1 MVDFRKTRIES
12 LILENLLYDEH
23 YCSVVGIFLKPEY
36 FKEVSEK
43 QIFLEIQNH
52 IKEYNEPPSV
62 ESLSNIL
69 SNRTDLNQSI
79 FDNCLENLQR
89 LGKEKSHD
97 PEWLLSETEKWAK
110 DQAVYNGIVES
121 ISILE
126 GKEKNKS
133 KNAIPELLT
142 EALAVSL
149 DTSVGHSYLED
160 GNDRWEF
167 YHQKE
172 TKIPFK
178 MSMLDK
184 ITNGGISPK
193 TLTVLLG
200 GTGVGKTLVKTH
212 LASQYLKQ
220 GLDVLYITMEMAEER
235 IAERVDANLLD
246 VELYDLQKIDKQTFE
261 RKLNELKIGKL
272 IIKEYPTAGAH
283 VGNFRA
289 LIRELKIKKD
299 FTPKVIILDY
309 LNICSSS
316 RVKWAANMN
325 TYIYIKSIAEEVRGL
340 AVECNVPIITSSQ
353 LNREG
358 FTSSDPD
365 LSNTSESFGLPATA
379 DLMLAIIAKDDGAS
393 VNNQILFKQLKN
405 RYSDISINSKF
416 MVKVV
421 KKKMKL
427 YDIEEVNQPVLAN
440 DGSNKYYD
448 KKSDANTSSNPYKF
462 TIKPQKRGTSEYE
475 DWKF

>member
-1 MVDFRKTRIES
+1 MRTES
-12 LILENLLYDEH
+12 LILENLLYNED
-23 YCSVVGIFLKPEY
+23 YASIVGIFLKPEY
-36 FKEVSEK
+36 FKENAEK
-43 QIFLEIQNH
+43 QIFIEIQKH
-52 IKEYNEPPSV
+52 ISEFNKAPTREAISV
-62 ESLSNIL
+62 KLN
-69 SNRTDLNQSI
+69 NREDLNETI
-79 FDNCLENLQR
+79 FNKCNEVL
-89 LGKEKSHD
+89 KSLTSKTD
-97 PEWLLSETEKWAK
+97 DEEWLTKETEKWAK

-126 GKEKNKS
+126 GKEKKTS
-133 KNAIPELLT
+133 KDAIPEILT

-149 DTSVGHSYLED
+149 DKSIGHNYLED
-160 GNDRWEF
+160 GEDRWNF

-172 TKIPFK
+172 TKIPFQ
-178 MSMLDK
+178 MTMLDK

-212 LASQYLKQ
+212 FASQYLKQ
-220 GLDVLYITMEMAEER
+220 GMDVLYITMEMAEER
-235 IAERVDANLLD
+235 IAERIDANLMDTELHDLHLLPRD
-246 VELYDLQKIDKQTFE
+246 VFAKKLYD
-261 RKLNELKIGKL
+261 LKIGKL

-299 FTPKVIILDY
+299 FTPQVIILDY
-309 LNICSSS
+309 LNICASS

-325 TYIYIKSIAEEVRGL
+325 TYIYIKSIAEEIRGL
-340 AVECNVPIITSSQ
+340 SVECNVPIITSSQ

-379 DLMLAIIAKDDGAS
+379 DLMLAIIAKDDGAG

-405 RYSDISINSKF
+405 RYSDISLNSKF
-416 MVKVV
+416 LVNVI

-427 YDIEEVNQPVLAN
+427 VDIEENDQPALAN
-440 DGSNKYYD
+440 DGSNKYYE
-448 KKSDANTSSNPYKF
+448 KKSDANTNANPYTLKLNLRNELKKVMK
-462 TIKPQKRGTSEYE
+462 IGTY
-475 DWKF
+475 K

>member
-1 MVDFRKTRIES
+1 MRTET
-12 LILENLLYDEH
+12 LILENLIYNDN
-23 YCSVVGIFLKPEY
+23 YSSIVGTFLKPEY
-36 FKEVSEK
+36 FKENADK
-43 QIFLEIQNH
+43 QVFIEIQNH
-52 IKEYNEPPSV
+52 ITEYNSPPSKEV
-62 ESLSNIL
+62 LSVKLN
-69 SNRTDLNQSI
+69 NREDLNETT
-79 FDNCLENLQR
+79 FKNCEELLKTLKAKTDDEQ
-89 LGKEKSHD
+89 
-97 PEWLLSETEKWAK
+97 WLTEETERWAK
-110 DQAVYNGIVES
+110 NQAVYNGIVQS

-126 GKEKNKS
+126 GKDKELS
-133 KNAIPELLT
+133 KDAIPEILT
-142 EALAVSL
+142 EALAISL
-149 DTSVGHSYLED
+149 DKSIGHNYLEN
-160 GNDRWEF
+160 GEDRWEF
-167 YHQKE
+167 YHMKE
-172 TKIPFK
+172 SKIPFD
-178 MSMLDK
+178 MVMLDK

-212 LASQYLKQ
+212 LASQYIKQ
-220 GLDVLYITMEMAEER
+220 GMNVLYITMEMSEER

-246 VELYDLQKIDKQTFE
+246 MDIGDLHMLSKDDFKKKLD
-261 RKLNELKIGKL
+261 KLNIGKL
-272 IIKEYPTAGAH
+272 IVKEYPTAGAH

-299 FTPKVIILDY
+299 FVPHVIILDY

-340 AVECNVPIITSSQ
+340 AVECNVPVITSSQ

-358 FTSSDPD
+358 YSSSDPD

-379 DLMLAIIAKDDGAS
+379 DLMMAIIAKDDGS
-393 VNNQILFKQLKN
+393 GVNNQILFKQLKN

-416 MVKVV
+416 LVNVV

-427 YDIEEVNQPVLAN
+427 YDIDEDAQPVLAN

-448 KKSDANTSSNPYKF
+448 KKSDANTGSNPYTLK
-462 TIKPQKRGTSEYE
+462 IKPSKRSDQQFK
-475 DWKF
+475 DWKI

>member
-1 MVDFRKTRIES
+1 MRTES
-12 LILENLLYDEH
+12 LILENLLYNED
-23 YCSVVGIFLKPEY
+23 YASIVGIFLKPEY
-36 FKEVSEK
+36 FKENAEK
-43 QIFLEIQNH
+43 QIFIEIQKH
-52 IKEYNEPPSV
+52 ISEFNKAPTREAISV
-62 ESLSNIL
+62 KLN
-69 SNRTDLNQSI
+69 NREDLNETI
-79 FDNCLENLQR
+79 FNKCNEVL
-89 LGKEKSHD
+89 KSLTSKTD
-97 PEWLLSETEKWAK
+97 DEEWLTKETEKWAK

-126 GKEKNKS
+126 GKEKKTS
-133 KNAIPELLT
+133 KDAIPEILT

-149 DTSVGHSYLED
+149 DKSIGHNYLED
-160 GNDRWEF
+160 GEDRWNF

-172 TKIPFK
+172 TKIPFQ
-178 MSMLDK
+178 MTMLDK

-212 LASQYLKQ
+212 FASQYLKQ
-220 GLDVLYITMEMAEER
+220 GMDVLYITMEMAEER
-235 IAERVDANLLD
+235 IAERIDANLMDTELHDLHLLPRD
-246 VELYDLQKIDKQTFE
+246 VFAKKLYD
-261 RKLNELKIGKL
+261 LKIGKL

-299 FTPKVIILDY
+299 FTPQVIILDY
-309 LNICSSS
+309 LNICASS

-325 TYIYIKSIAEEVRGL
+325 TYIYIKSIAEEIRGL
-340 AVECNVPIITSSQ
+340 SVECNVPIITSSQ

-379 DLMLAIIAKDDGAS
+379 DLMLAIIAKDDGAG

-405 RYSDISINSKF
+405 RYSDISLNSKF
-416 MVKVV
+416 LVNVI

-427 YDIEEVNQPVLAN
+427 VDIEENDQPALAN
-440 DGSNKYYD
+440 DGSNKYYE
-448 KKSDANTSSNPYKF
+448 KKSDANTNSNPYTLK
-462 TIKPQKRGTSEYE
+462 IKPQRRVEKSYE
-475 DWKF
+475 DWNI

>member
-1 MVDFRKTRIES
+1 MRTES
-12 LILENLLYDEH
+12 LILENLLYNED
-23 YCSVVGIFLKPEY
+23 YASIVGIFLKPEY
-36 FKEVSEK
+36 FKENAEK
-43 QIFLEIQNH
+43 QIFIEIQKH
-52 IKEYNEPPSV
+52 ISEFNKAPTREAISV
-62 ESLSNIL
+62 KLN
-69 SNRTDLNQSI
+69 NREDLNETI
-79 FDNCLENLQR
+79 FNKCNEVL
-89 LGKEKSHD
+89 KSLTSKTD
-97 PEWLLSETEKWAK
+97 DEEWLTKETEKWAK

-126 GKEKNKS
+126 GKEKKTS
-133 KNAIPELLT
+133 KDAIPEILT

-149 DTSVGHSYLED
+149 DKSIGHNYLED
-160 GNDRWEF
+160 GEDRWNF
-167 YHQKE
+167 YQQKE
-172 TKIPFK
+172 TKIPFQ
-178 MSMLDK
+178 MTMLDK

-212 LASQYLKQ
+212 FASQYLKQ
-220 GLDVLYITMEMAEER
+220 GMDVLYITMEMAEER
-235 IAERVDANLLD
+235 IAERIDANLMDTELHDLHLLPRD
-246 VELYDLQKIDKQTFE
+246 VFAKKLYD
-261 RKLNELKIGKL
+261 LKIGKL

-299 FTPKVIILDY
+299 FTPQVIILDY
-309 LNICSSS
+309 LNICASS

-325 TYIYIKSIAEEVRGL
+325 TYIYIKSIAEEIRGL
-340 AVECNVPIITSSQ
+340 SVECNVPIITSSQ

-379 DLMLAIIAKDDGAS
+379 DLMLAIIAKDDGAG

-405 RYSDISINSKF
+405 RYSDISLNSKF
-416 MVKVV
+416 LVNVI

-427 YDIEEVNQPVLAN
+427 VDIEENDQPALAN
-440 DGSNKYYD
+440 DGSNKYYE
-448 KKSDANTSSNPYKF
+448 KKSDANTNANPYTLK
-462 TIKPQKRGTSEYE
+462 IKPQKRTEKSYE
-475 DWKF
+475 DWNI

>member
-1 MVDFRKTRIES
+1 MRTET
-12 LILENLLYDEH
+12 LILENLIYNET
-23 YCSVVGIFLKPEY
+23 YASIVGVFLQPDY
-36 FKEVSEK
+36 FKDISEK
-43 QIFLEIQNH
+43 QIFIEIQKH
-52 IKEYNEPPSV
+52 ISEFNKAPTKETISV
-62 ESLSNIL
+62 KLN
-69 SNRTDLNQSI
+69 NRDDLNELQ
-79 FDNCLENLQR
+79 FNNCNKILDKLE
-89 LGKEKSHD
+89 KKTDDEK
-97 PEWLLSETEKWAK
+97 WLTQETEKWAK
-110 DQAVYNGIVES
+110 DQAVYNGIVQS

-126 GKEKNKS
+126 GKDKKS
-133 KNAIPELLT
+133 TKDVIPEILT

-149 DTSVGHSYLED
+149 DKSIGHNYLED
-160 GNDRWEF
+160 GKDRWEF

-193 TLTVLLG
+193 TLTVVLG

-235 IAERVDANLLD
+235 IAERIDANLFD
-246 VELYDLQKIDKQTFE
+246 VEMYELARMQKPEFE
-261 RKLNELKIGKL
+261 KRLDSLKIGKL
-272 IIKEYPTAGAH
+272 DIKEYPTAGAH

-299 FTPKVIILDY
+299 FTPQVIVLDY

-358 FTSSDPD
+358 YTSSDPD

-379 DLMLAIIAKDDGAS
+379 DLMLAIIAKEDANG
-393 VNNQILFKQLKN
+393 VNNKILFKQLKN
-405 RYSDISINSKF
+405 RYSDISMNSKF
-416 MVKVV
+416 VV
-421 KKKMKL
+421 NVIKKKMML
-427 YDIEEVNQPVLAN
+427 VDIDENDQPVLAN

-462 TIKPQKRGTSEYE
+462 TIKPEKRGAGQYS

>member
-1 MVDFRKTRIES
+1 MRTET
-12 LILENLLYDEH
+12 LILENLIYNDN
-23 YCSVVGIFLKPEY
+23 YSSIVGTFLKPEY
-36 FKEVSEK
+36 FKENADK
-43 QIFLEIQNH
+43 QVFIEIQNH
-52 IKEYNEPPSV
+52 ITEYNSSPSKEV
-62 ESLSNIL
+62 LSVKLN
-69 SNRTDLNQSI
+69 NREDLNETT
-79 FDNCLENLQR
+79 FKNCEELLKTLKAKTDDEQ
-89 LGKEKSHD
+89 
-97 PEWLLSETEKWAK
+97 WLLEETERWAK
-110 DQAVYNGIVES
+110 DQAVFNGIVQS

-126 GKEKNKS
+126 GKDKVLS
-133 KNAIPELLT
+133 KDAIPEILT
-142 EALAVSL
+142 EALAISL
-149 DTSVGHSYLED
+149 DKSIGHNYLEN
-160 GNDRWEF
+160 GEDRWEF
-167 YHQKE
+167 YHKSE
-172 TKIPFK
+172 SKIPFD
-178 MSMLDK
+178 MVMLDK

-212 LASQYLKQ
+212 LASQYIKQ
-220 GLDVLYITMEMAEER
+220 GMNVLYITMEMSEER

-246 VELYDLQKIDKQTFE
+246 MDIGDIHMLSKDDFKKRLDK
-261 RKLNELKIGKL
+261 LKIGKL
-272 IIKEYPTAGAH
+272 IVKEYPTAGAH

-299 FTPKVIILDY
+299 FVPQVIILDY
-309 LNICSSS
+309 LNICASS

-340 AVECNVPIITSSQ
+340 AVECNVPVITSSQ

-358 FTSSDPD
+358 YSSSDPD

-379 DLMLAIIAKDDGAS
+379 DLMMAIIAKDDGAG

-416 MVKVV
+416 LVNVV

-427 YDIEEVNQPVLAN
+427 YDIDEDAQPVLAN

-448 KKSDANTSSNPYKF
+448 KKSDANTESNPYTLK
-462 TIKPQKRGTSEYE
+462 IKPSKGPVQQFK
-475 DWKF
+475 DWKI

>member
-1 MVDFRKTRIES
+1 MRTET
-12 LILENLLYDEH
+12 LILENLIYNDN
-23 YCSVVGIFLKPEY
+23 YSSIVGTFLKPEY
-36 FKEVSEK
+36 FKENADK
-43 QIFLEIQNH
+43 QVFIEIQNH
-52 IKEYNEPPSV
+52 ITEYNSPPSKEV
-62 ESLSNIL
+62 LSVKLN
-69 SNRTDLNQSI
+69 NREDLNETT
-79 FDNCLENLQR
+79 FKNCEELLKTLKAKTDDEQ
-89 LGKEKSHD
+89 
-97 PEWLLSETEKWAK
+97 WLTEETERWAK
-110 DQAVYNGIVES
+110 NQAVYNGIVQS

-126 GKEKNKS
+126 GKDKELS
-133 KNAIPELLT
+133 KDAIPEILT
-142 EALAVSL
+142 EALAISL
-149 DTSVGHSYLED
+149 DKSIGHNYLEN
-160 GNDRWEF
+160 GEDRWEF
-167 YHQKE
+167 YHMKE
-172 TKIPFK
+172 SKIPFD
-178 MSMLDK
+178 MVMLDK

-212 LASQYLKQ
+212 LASQYIKQ
-220 GLDVLYITMEMAEER
+220 GMNVLYITMEMSEER

-246 VELYDLQKIDKQTFE
+246 MDIGDLHMLSKDDFKK
-261 RKLNELKIGKL
+261 RLDKLNIGKL
-272 IIKEYPTAGAH
+272 IVKEYPTAGAH

-299 FTPKVIILDY
+299 FVPHVIILDY

-340 AVECNVPIITSSQ
+340 AVECNVPVITSSQ

-358 FTSSDPD
+358 YSSSDPD

-379 DLMLAIIAKDDGAS
+379 DLMMAIIAKDDGS
-393 VNNQILFKQLKN
+393 GVNNQILFKQLKN

-416 MVKVV
+416 LVNVV

-427 YDIEEVNQPVLAN
+427 YDIDEDAQPVLAN

-448 KKSDANTSSNPYKF
+448 KKSDANTGSNPYTLK
-462 TIKPQKRGTSEYE
+462 IKPSKRSDQQFK
-475 DWKF
+475 DWKI

>member
-1 MVDFRKTRIES
+1 MRTET
-12 LILENLLYDEH
+12 LILENLIYNENYASL
-23 YCSVVGIFLKPEY
+23 VGVFLKPDY
-36 FKEVSEK
+36 FKEASEK
-43 QIFLEIQNH
+43 EIFIEIQKH
-52 IKEYNEPPSV
+52 ISEYNKAPSRKT
-62 ESLSNIL
+62 LSANL
-69 SNRTDLNQSI
+69 NNREDLNETAFTKCNEVLQT
-79 FDNCLENLQR
+79 LE
-89 LGKEKSHD
+89 GGIDDE
-97 PEWLLSETEKWAK
+97 EWLIKETEKWAK
-110 DQAVYNGIVES
+110 DQAVYNGIVKS
-121 ISILE
+121 ISIIE
-126 GKEKNKS
+126 GKDKVLAKD
-133 KNAIPELLT
+133 AIPEILS
-142 EALAVSL
+142 EALAISL
-149 DTSVGHSYLED
+149 DKSIGHSYLED
-160 GNDRWEF
+160 GEARWDF

-172 TKIPFK
+172 TKIPFD
-178 MSMLDK
+178 MVMLDK

-193 TLTVLLG
+193 TLTVILG

-220 GLDVLYITMEMAEER
+220 GMDVLYITMEMAEER
-235 IAERVDANLLD
+235 IAERIDANLLD
-246 VELYDLQKIDKQTFE
+246 EEMYDLGRLDKNTFKQKLD
-261 RKLNELKIGKL
+261 KLNIGKL

-358 FTSSDPD
+358 YTSSDPD

-379 DLMLAIIAKDDGAS
+379 DLMLAIIAKDDGAG

-405 RYSDISINSKF
+405 RYSDISMNSKF
-416 MVKVV
+416 LVNVN

-427 YDIEEVNQPVLAN
+427 IDIDENNQPVLAN
-440 DGSNKYYD
+440 DGSNKFYE
-448 KKSDANTSSNPYKF
+448 KKSDANTESNPYIHK
-462 TIKPQKRGTSEYE
+462 IKPQKRGQGDYA

>member
-1 MVDFRKTRIES
+1 MVDFRKVRLET
-12 LILENLLYDEH
+12 LILENLIYDAN
-23 YCSVVGIFLKPEY
+23 YATLVGVFLKPEY
-36 FKEVSEK
+36 FKETSEK
-43 QIFLEIQNH
+43 QVFIEIQNH
-52 IKEYNEPPSV
+52 IKDYSESPSTKTLARLLL
-62 ESLSNIL
+62 E
-69 SNRTDLNQSI
+69 RTDLSEPLLQK
-79 FDNCLENLQR
+79 CMEVLEK
-89 LGKEKSHD
+89 LGKKSDD
-97 PEWLLSETEKWAK
+97 PEWLVYESEKWAK

-133 KNAIPELLT
+133 KNAIPEILT

-160 GNDRWEF
+160 GSDRWEF

-178 MSMLDK
+178 MTMLDK

-212 LASQYLKQ
+212 LTSQYLKQ

-235 IAERVDANLLD
+235 IAERIDANLMD
-246 VELYDLQKIDKQTFE
+246 VELHDLHRMDKKTFAKKLYD
-261 RKLNELKIGKL
+261 LKIGKL
-272 IIKEYPTAGAH
+272 VIKEYPTAGAH

-299 FTPKVIILDY
+299 FTPQVIVLDY

-325 TYIYIKSIAEEVRGL
+325 TYIYIKSIAEEIRGL

-379 DLMLAIIAKDDGAS
+379 DLMLAIIAKEDANG
-393 VNNQILFKQLKN
+393 VNNKILFKQLKN
-405 RYSDISINSKF
+405 RYSDISMNSKF
-416 MVKVV
+416 VV
-421 KKKMKL
+421 NVIKKKMML
-427 YDIEEVNQPVLAN
+427 VDIDENDQPVLAN

-462 TIKPQKRGTSEYE
+462 TIKPEKRGAGQYS

>member
-1 MVDFRKTRIES
+1 MRTET
-12 LILENLLYDEH
+12 LILENLIYNDN
-23 YCSVVGIFLKPEY
+23 YSSIVGTFLKPEY
-36 FKEVSEK
+36 FKENADK
-43 QIFLEIQNH
+43 QVFIEIQKH
-52 IKEYNEPPSV
+52 ITEYNSPPSIEV
-62 ESLSNIL
+62 LSVKLN
-69 SNRTDLNQSI
+69 NREDLNETS
-79 FDNCLENLQR
+79 FKNCEELLKTLKAKTDDEQ
-89 LGKEKSHD
+89 
-97 PEWLLSETEKWAK
+97 WLTEETERWAK
-110 DQAVYNGIVES
+110 NQAVYNGIVQS

-126 GKEKNKS
+126 GKDKELS
-133 KNAIPELLT
+133 KDAIPEILT
-142 EALAVSL
+142 EALAISL
-149 DTSVGHSYLED
+149 DKSIGHNYLEN
-160 GNDRWEF
+160 GEDRWEF
-167 YHQKE
+167 YHKKE
-172 TKIPFK
+172 SKIPFD
-178 MSMLDK
+178 MVMLDK

-212 LASQYLKQ
+212 LASQYIKQ
-220 GLDVLYITMEMAEER
+220 GMNVLYITMEMSEER

-246 VELYDLQKIDKQTFE
+246 IDIGDLHMLSKDDFKK
-261 RKLNELKIGKL
+261 RLDKLNVGKL
-272 IIKEYPTAGAH
+272 IVKEYPTAGAH

-299 FTPKVIILDY
+299 FVPQVIILDY
-309 LNICSSS
+309 LNICASS

-340 AVECNVPIITSSQ
+340 AVECNVPVITSSQ

-358 FTSSDPD
+358 YSSSDPD

-379 DLMLAIIAKDDGAS
+379 DLMMAIIAKDDGAG

-416 MVKVV
+416 LVNVV

-427 YDIEEVNQPVLAN
+427 YDIDEDAQPVLAN

-448 KKSDANTSSNPYKF
+448 KKSDANTGSNPYVLK
-462 TIKPQKRGTSEYE
+462 IKPSKRPEKTYD
-475 DWKF
+475 DWNI